1 MGEKISTLA
10 IVIMCLGVGCVWA
23 QNPSDGAVQESVP
36 PSAALTA
43 EDPPITGLDQAPL
56 GSSFLSRSFAVFGG
70 HVSEGVD
77 SNVGQTP
84 GGSSLDGETRAAG
97 SVMLQKFGRNTFS
110 AFDYVGGIVYYPS
123 YQPTLSQV
131 QQVDGEQ
138 KFLWRRGQ
146 LMFRDQFSY
155 LPEGNFGYGAFG
167 DTGTTA
173 LGLGSIGPTSGV
185 LGAGLGGLFS
195 LVDFGALGQT
205 PRINNNALVEV
216 SQGLSSRSAL
226 TATFGYGIMHF
237 TKDSIGLIDSNQIT
251 AQVGYDHQLTPKTQ
265 LAVFYAY
272 QDFQYPNIAGS
283 SFSTQLVSFLYERH
297 FSPHMQLSLG
307 AGPQATIINNAAQYG
322 GSNYRI
328 TATARAAFRYVFTR
342 TSLSLSYD
350 RYNTNGSGYFLGA
363 TSNILS
369 FAASRPMTRR
379 WTVTTS
385 VGYSDNQQILPGA
398 VAGVL
403 PSSTTAFHYVFAG
416 ASAQRQMGPSFS
428 LFFNYQFDDLL
439 FNSTTCQTGLPCNSA
454 SARNTASIGIDWHPH
469 PFRLE

>member
-1 MGEKISTLA
+1 MTKKTLTHA
-10 IVIMCLGVGCVWA
+10 IMILFLSGGSLRA
-23 QNPSDGAVQESVP
+23 QNPAGQNSADTSVQPSVP
-36 PSAALTA
+36 PSSALTA
-43 EDPPITGLDQAPL
+43 EDPPVTGLDQSPL
-56 GSSFLSRSFAVFGG
+56 GSTFLSSSFAVFGA

-77 SNVGQTP
+77 SNVGQAS
-84 GGSSLDGETRAAG
+84 GGSSLDGETHAAG

-123 YQPTLSQV
+123 YQPAFSQV
-131 QQVDGEQ
+131 HQVDGEQ

-146 LMFRDQFSY
+146 LMVRDQFSY

-167 DTGTTA
+167 
-173 LGLGSIGPTSGV
+173 GLGSIGPQSGV

-195 LVDFGALGQT
+195 LVNFGALGQT
-205 PRINNNALVEV
+205 PRINNNALVEF
-216 SQGLSSRSAL
+216 SQGLSSRSAI
-226 TATFGYGIMHF
+226 TATFGYGITHF
-237 TKDSIGLIDSNQIT
+237 TKDSVGLIDSNQIT
-251 AQVGYDHQLTPKTQ
+251 TQIGYDRQLTPKTQ

-272 QDFQYPNIAGS
+272 QDFQYPNIPGS
-283 SFSTQLVSFLYERH
+283 SFSTQLMSFLYEHH
-297 FSPHMQLSLG
+297 FSPHMELSLG

-322 GSNYRI
+322 GSNYRL

-342 TSLSLSYD
+342 TSLSVTYD

-363 TSNILS
+363 TSDILS

-379 WTVTTS
+379 WTVTSS

-398 VAGVL
+398 VPGGL
-403 PSSTTAFHYVFAG
+403 PSSTTSFQYLYAG
-416 ASAQRQMGPSFS
+416 ASAQRQMGPNFT

-439 FNSTTCQTGLPCNSA
+439 FNSTTCHTAGPCNSA
-454 SARNTASIGIDWHPH
+454 SERHTAAIGIDWHPH